1 MLSNQIRAVFAGRFC
16 LGEGEE
22 EEEREKS
29 NERRVNR
36 VDTFSR
42 DERFRGRGNSSPNF
56 RDKGRVLPG
65 EERSFGEIRE
75 IGRFRMI
82 FQRKSRC
89 CLVTSGQSLIS
100 RFRLEIKIYPL
111 KPVSRRSFSLG
122 SNSSPPDNV
131 ASDVLFIPRLS
142 SQLFIRAI
150 TGRPRFSAGNPKRD
164 SYLLSQSKAETALT
178 RTIFLA
184 TAPSTTRDFTGSITG
199 VASGQG
205 IIQETDDA

>member
-1 MLSNQIRAVFAGRFC
+1 
-16 LGEGEE
+16 
-22 EEEREKS
+22 
-29 NERRVNR
+29 
-36 VDTFSR
+36 
-42 DERFRGRGNSSPNF
+42 
-56 RDKGRVLPG
+56 
-65 EERSFGEIRE
+65 
-75 IGRFRMI
+75 MI

-199 VASGQG
+199 VASGQRHHPRNRRRV
-205 IIQETDDA
+205 TS

>member
-56 RDKGRVLPG
+56 RDKSFAG

-75 IGRFRMI
+75 IGRF
-82 FQRKSRC
+82 
-89 CLVTSGQSLIS
+89 
-100 RFRLEIKIYPL
+100 
-111 KPVSRRSFSLG
+111 
-122 SNSSPPDNV
+122 SNGKVVAASSPRDNPSFRGS
-131 ASDVLFIPRLS
+131 ASRL
-142 SQLFIRAI
+142 R
-150 TGRPRFSAGNPKRD
+150 
-164 SYLLSQSKAETALT
+164 
-178 RTIFLA
+178 
-184 TAPSTTRDFTGSITG
+184 STP
-199 VASGQG
+199 
-205 IIQETDDA
+205 